1 MKKTMKNI
9 FPNEEIKKV
18 KCLLDISRK
27 IGALKELS
35 HILWTIIDFAT
46 ENVDADRGSL
56 FLNDS
61 ETNELYSRVAQGD
74 LTREIRILNNVGIA
88 GSIFQS
94 KQGEIIHD
102 VYSDK
107 RFNKDVD
114 QETGYKTKNMI
125 CSPVKTIDGKTIG
138 VIQVLNKKKGRFSK
152 ADLNLI
158 NDISTQA
165 AISIQNAQNN
175 EFFQKNV
182 NRKWNL

>member
-1 MKKTMKNI
+1 MKKIKKNV
-9 FPNEEIKKV
+9 FPNEEIKKI
-18 KCLLDISRK
+18 KCLLEISRK
-27 IGALKELS
+27 IGALKDLS

-46 ENVDADRGSL
+46 ENVNADRGSI

-94 KQGEIIHD
+94 KLGEIIHD
-102 VYSDK
+102 VYSEK

-125 CSPVKTIDGKTIG
+125 CSPIKTLDGKTIG
-138 VIQVLNKKKGRFSK
+138 VILS
-152 ADLNLI
+152 LI
-158 NDISTQA
+158 HI
-165 AISIQNAQNN
+165 
-175 EFFQKNV
+175 
-182 NRKWNL
+182 

>member
-46 ENVDADRGSL
+46 ENVNADRGSI

-88 GSIFQS
+88 GSIF
-94 KQGEIIHD
+94 
-102 VYSDK
+102 
-107 RFNKDVD
+107 
-114 QETGYKTKNMI
+114 
-125 CSPVKTIDGKTIG
+125 
-138 VIQVLNKKKGRFSK
+138 
-152 ADLNLI
+152 
-158 NDISTQA
+158 
-165 AISIQNAQNN
+165 
-175 EFFQKNV
+175 
-182 NRKWNL
+182 